1 MDVINA
7 GTAEAHRAACAQCIT
22 LVSVCAGQ
30 RIVAIS
36 PTGYNAACA
45 QPPGT
50 LMDPMLNTA
59 IKAARRA
66 GAIINRASLD
76 LERLQ
81 VARKGPKN
89 YVTQIDQAAEDA
101 IIDILRT
108 AYPAH
113 GFHAEETGIHTPNEG
128 QVPEYQWIID
138 PLDGTTN
145 FIHGFPAYAVSI
157 ALTHRGQVVQAV
169 IYDPARNEMFTA
181 SRGGGAFLN
190 DRRVRVSGAR
200 RFHDALLG
208 ARWLGSSE
216 VAASISQG
224 LREMAGACA
233 GVRRSGACVLDL
245 AYVAAGRLDGF
256 CGMGLKPWDMAAAS
270 LLVLEAG
277 GLIADFDGEQG
288 WMKSG
293 NVLAASPKIFTQIL
307 SHVQADP
314 AAS

>member
-1 MDVINA
+1 
-7 GTAEAHRAACAQCIT
+7 
-22 LVSVCAGQ
+22 
-30 RIVAIS
+30 
-36 PTGYNAACA
+36 
-45 QPPGT
+45 
-50 LMDPMLNTA
+50 MDPMLNTA

-108 AYPAH
+108 AYPTH
-113 GFHAEETGIHTPNEG
+113 GFHAEETGIHAPNEG

-169 IYDPARNEMFTA
+169 IYDPARNELFTA
-181 SRGGGAFLN
+181 SRGSGAFLN
-190 DRRVRVSGAR
+190 DRRLRVSGQTR
-200 RFHDALLG
+200 YQDALLG
-208 ARWLGSSE
+208 AHVPWSLEHARAPQYAALLGNAAAARRTGSS
-216 VAASISQG
+216 
-224 LREMAGACA
+224 
-233 GVRRSGACVLDL
+233 VLDL
-245 AYVAAGRLDGF
+245 AYVASARLDGF
-256 CGMGLKPWDMAAAS
+256 CGVNLKPWDVAAGG

-277 GLIADFDGEQG
+277 GLVADFDGEQG
-288 WMKSG
+288 WMGSG
-293 NVLAASPKIFTQIL
+293 NVLAASPKLFAQMLGHLNTPQTR
-307 SHVQADP
+307 
-314 AAS
+314 